1 MGPTSSDWFVRQT
14 VAPSAAS
21 VNKFAPQTRAQL
33 LGDLFTR
40 FDEVHLFD
48 AVIVKFRRLRTMT

>member
-1 MGPTSSDWFVRQT
+1 VRQT

-21 VNKFAPQTRAQL
+21 VNQFAPQTRAQL